1 MPRVTVI
8 GTGYLGLTHA
18 VCLADLGHDV
28 LAIDVD
34 AEKIAM
40 AASGEAPFFEPGLEP
55 LLRKN
60 LDAGRLRF
68 TMSFAEVGAFGEV
81 HFLCVGTPEGE
92 SGRADLGAVFAA
104 AETLAPHLA
113 APCLVVGKS
122 TVPVGT
128 ARQVMTRMRAVA
140 PAGNDVGLAWNPEF
154 LREGFAVQDSLAP
167 DRIVLGVTSDGA
179 AEMLREVYRGPLET
193 GAPLLLMDLE
203 TAELVK
209 VAANAFLATKISFIN
224 AMAEVCEQAGA
235 DVIPLAE
242 ALGYDARIG
251 RRFLSPGLGYGGGC
265 LPKDIRGFRATA
277 ADLGVSSLESLLAT
291 VDEINLGRRER
302 VVALTRE
309 AAGGSLAG
317 RRVAVPGD
325 HRRPLLPGRRA
336 LARGRMDGARAR
348 APAGLAG
355 AGQQGSF
362 GGLDDVGQQ
371 HGAGHRADSA
381 RHRGQPA
388 GHLGDLGS
396 DVTDQAGIGPGD
408 AHVDYGRAGLD
419 HVRGQQARPARRH
432 HHDVRGPGVRG
443 EILGAGVAQGHGGVL
458 GAPGQQQ
465 AEGAAHG
472 DPAADDGHVGARDGH
487 VVAAQQFHDAARGA
501 RQRAVLAEDQLAQ
514 ADRVQPV
521 RVLGRV
527 HPVEHGVG
535 VEAARQRQL
544 DDVPGAGGV
553 LVQLVDDRF
562 HLGLGR
568 VSGQVAADGRDPD
581 LRAVPVLAVHVGV
594 AAGVVA
600 DQDRAE
606 ARHDTAGGQRGDPFL
621 QPGADL
627 RRQGFAVEQ
636 LCGHVRS
643 PQW

>member
-1 MPRVTVI
+1 VGKNLQGAFHEEEGQLPRVTVI

-104 AETLAPHLA
+104 AEALAPHLA

-140 PAGNDVGLAWNPEF
+140 PAGDDVGLAWNPEF

-179 AEMLREVYRGPLET
+179 AERLREVYRGPLEA
-193 GAPLLLMDLE
+193 GAPLLVMDLE

-291 VDEINLGRRER
+291 VDAINLGRRER
-302 VVALTRE
+302 VVALARS
-309 AAGGSLAG
+309 AARGSLTG
-317 RRVAVPGD
+317 RRVAVLGVAFKPD
-325 HRRPLLPGRRA
+325 
-336 LARGRMDGARAR
+336 
-348 APAGLAG
+348 
-355 AGQQGSF
+355 S
-362 GGLDDVGQQ
+362 DDV
-371 HGAGHRADSA
+371 RDSPSLA
-381 RHRGQPA
+381 
-388 GHLGDLGS
+388 
-396 DVTDQAGIGPGD
+396 VCDQLA
-408 AHVDYGRAGLD
+408 
-419 HVRGQQARPARRH
+419 
-432 HHDVRGPGVRG
+432 
-443 EILGAGVAQGHGGVL
+443 
-458 GAPGQQQ
+458 
-465 AEGAAHG
+465 AEGAVVSVHDPVAMPGAARKRPGLRYAPSVFEAAEGADLVLHLTEWSDYRAI
-472 DPAADDGHVGARDGH
+472 DPAALAA
-487 VVAAQQFHDAARGA
+487 VVARRVIIDARCCLDAA
-501 RQRAVLAEDQLAQ
+501 LW
-514 ADRVQPV
+514 ADAGWTVH
-521 RVLGRV
+521 VLGR
-527 HPVEHGVG
+527 P
-535 VEAARQRQL
+535 
-544 DDVPGAGGV
+544 
-553 LVQLVDDRF
+553 
-562 HLGLGR
+562 
-568 VSGQVAADGRDPD
+568 
-581 LRAVPVLAVHVGV
+581 
-594 AAGVVA
+594 
-600 DQDRAE
+600 
-606 ARHDTAGGQRGDPFL
+606 
-621 QPGADL
+621 
-627 RRQGFAVEQ
+627 
-636 LCGHVRS
+636 
-643 PQW
+643 